1 MDNDNLP
8 PDFNISEIPNI
19 ISRLQKNN
27 IYRTNTFILQIYDSS
42 STSQEKMREI
52 AINNNLT
59 FVDFKECFQV
69 IKYVWNI
76 KEEDEILIGKFEYI
90 RNNKLTNQI
99 EYILFNPDTNEKIDL
114 SICSNLN
121 IKINYSINV
130 NISDNNRDGEYDINL
145 DLARNIS
152 EIYGI
157 DLFNLNDSFYN
168 EICTNFTSEK
178 GTDVTLNDR
187 RTYYYKNI
195 SFCEEH
201 CTYLNVDFNNYRV
214 ECACPVKLDIDE
226 EINDNEEIDYFS
238 NEVTSSN
245 FEVIYCY
252 KLVFNIDKFK
262 VNIGSF
268 ICLALILFQCLIFLY
283 YCSVGMKPFIREINK
298 IMKGGNPPLKN
309 KKNNNLIDKKLKNN
323 FINKSTRRSLIFDL
337 NNNNYEIEN
346 EINLKKNL
354 DLIHQRTENILSK
367 SFNNIDILDNNES
380 YFSPPNNK
388 TQEKFIFKN
397 NYLNEDD
404 MKRNGI
410 KIYKKTKKNGIHLTV
425 NQTDS
430 SSIKI
435 NKLNDKS
442 DEIQKTIQKFD
453 EMTYEEAL
461 KNDKRDMISIYIDFI
476 FTKHIILCLFF
487 KKNVIFRSL
496 KLSIFLITEMTD
508 FFFNAFFYT
517 DKYISKMYR
526 EGEIS
531 FLLQLPK
538 SILALLITNIFIAFL
553 EYLISM
559 RHSLKIKKGK
569 KKSEFFREC
578 NETIHM
584 LKIKFVC
591 YFIILFI
598 AIIFYWYYI
607 SAFCAVY
614 KNSQYNL
621 IKSSFISYG
630 IDLLQPFG
638 TCFIAA
644 IMRKFSLEYKKKIL
658 FCIHKTLLFLD

>member
-268 ICLALILFQCLIFLY
+268 ICLALILFQCLIFIY

-298 IMKGGNPPLKN
+298 IMKAGNPPLKN

-367 SFNNIDILDNNES
+367 SFNNIDILDNNE
-380 YFSPPNNK
+380 
-388 TQEKFIFKN
+388 
-397 NYLNEDD
+397 
-404 MKRNGI
+404 
-410 KIYKKTKKNGIHLTV
+410 
-425 NQTDS
+425 
-430 SSIKI
+430 
-435 NKLNDKS
+435 
-442 DEIQKTIQKFD
+442 
-453 EMTYEEAL
+453 
-461 KNDKRDMISIYIDFI
+461 RD
-476 FTKHIILCLFF
+476 
-487 KKNVIFRSL
+487 N
-496 KLSIFLITEMTD
+496 
-508 FFFNAFFYT
+508 FFFT
-517 DKYISKMYR
+517 
-526 EGEIS
+526 
-531 FLLQLPK
+531 
-538 SILALLITNIFIAFL
+538 SIN
-553 EYLISM
+553 
-559 RHSLKIKKGK
+559 
-569 KKSEFFREC
+569 
-578 NETIHM
+578 
-584 LKIKFVC
+584 
-591 YFIILFI
+591 
-598 AIIFYWYYI
+598 
-607 SAFCAVY
+607 
-614 KNSQYNL
+614 
-621 IKSSFISYG
+621 
-630 IDLLQPFG
+630 
-638 TCFIAA
+638 
-644 IMRKFSLEYKKKIL
+644 
-658 FCIHKTLLFLD
+658 